1 MAEVIKIAIIAG
13 QLVVGGAEQQLYN
26 WLANLDRKRFDPI
39 VLTLHP
45 GHGDFWEEPIR
56 DLGIPLYEIPER
68 SNKLVRLH
76 QIIRILRPFKP
87 ALIHGWHA
95 FPGVYAGFSAKLL
108 GARSV
113 AGIRSSYLPLKG
125 ALETKIIRRF
135 CDAVVANSQIA
146 ASEYQLAQR
155 PKRQKVFVVQ
165 NAVEKNFL
173 DRETA
178 RQKLIAIYSLPPD
191 PGWIASIGRMDSLKR
206 FDTLVQVCAEL
217 KLAGYDFHLV
227 LIGDG
232 PEKGN
237 LEKLVKENHLNSQ
250 VTFTGE
256 VPAARRL
263 LPAFDVFC
271 FSSVAEGS
279 PNVLMEA
286 ALAGLAIVAWDLP
299 FNREILPKMN
309 LALLVEPGNQRAM
322 LNALIRLINS
332 ETFRQSLGSEAQ
344 KHVQT
349 SFGLHR
355 FIEAMTSVYENV
367 LEDK

>member
-95 FPGVYAGFSAKLL
+95 FPGVYAGLSAKWL
-108 GARSV
+108 GAKSI

-135 CDAVVANSQIA
+135 CDAVVANSQTA
-146 ASEYQLAQR
+146 ASEYQVAQR
-155 PKRQKVFVVQ
+155 PKRQKLFVVQ
-165 NAVEKNFL
+165 NAVENNFL
-173 DRETA
+173 DRELA
-178 RQKLIAIYSLPPD
+178 RKELVDQYSLPPD
-191 PGWIASIGRMDSLKR
+191 PVWFVSIGRMDPLKR
-206 FDTLVQVCAEL
+206 FDTLVQVCAGL

-237 LEKLVKENHLNSQ
+237 LEKLVKENQLNSQ

-256 VPAARRL
+256 VPSISL
-263 LPAFDVFC
+263 WLPAFDVFC
-271 FSSVAEGS
+271 FPSVAEGS
-279 PNVLMEA
+279 PNVIMEA

-299 FNREILPKMN
+299 FNREILPDPI
-309 LALLVEPGNQRAM
+309 LALLIEPGNQKALRE
-322 LNALIRLINS
+322 ALIQLINS
-332 ETFRQSLGSEAQ
+332 ETIRQRMGSEAQ